1 MSNARSPSET
11 TVSVPNDR
19 ALTPQIIQLQ
29 QDVKSTDDNSD
40 GTSEKSAFPFILHEV
55 VDDSATDDCIHWLP
69 DGKLFL
75 ICDKKKFAKNVLP
88 KFPGNGVFTSFTR
101 RLKRWGFQ
109 RISSGPQ
116 IGAYTNENFMKGN
129 KERIK
134 NIKYMIPKRLS
145 LVTIRKNIA
154 KLQAAKTLNM
164 MRALAADTVSEDL
177 SLGPDIEGAHVAMS
191 PELKIRL
198 FQSTARHH
206 QLFKGFL
213 VQGSASNPSIE
224 ALRGLLSKGIHNVAP
239 NSYHMASM
247 MSKGSSL
254 AVHLAMLQSIQKQQ
268 HQDLTAAAA
277 FLTDISTITSIKE
290 SFGEMLVR
298 TNPGL
303 AAQLIECR
311 GLFKIA
317 QPGGAPRSEMMA
329 LFTENKNRIDFL

>member
-1 MSNARSPSET
+1 
-11 TVSVPNDR
+11 VPNDS
-19 ALTPQIIQLQ
+19 ALSPQIIQLQ
-29 QDVKSTDDNSD
+29 QDTKSTGDNSD
-40 GTSEKSAFPFILHEV
+40 GTSEKSAFPFILHAV

-75 ICDKKKFAKNVLP
+75 ICDKKKFAKKVLP

-101 RLKRWGFQ
+101 RLRRWGFQ

-116 IGAYTNENFMKGN
+116 IGAYKNENFMKGN

-164 MRALAADTVSEDL
+164 MKALAADTTSEDL
-177 SLGPDIEGAHVAMS
+177 SLSPDIEGAHVAMS
-191 PELKIRL
+191 PDLKIGL
-198 FQSTARHH
+198 LQSTARHH
-206 QLFKGFL
+206 QLFKGFQM
-213 VQGSASNPSIE
+213 QGPARNPSIE
-224 ALRGLLSKGIHNVAP
+224 ALRCLLTNGVNNIDP
-239 NSYHMASM
+239 NSYHLASM

-254 AVHLAMLQSIQKQQ
+254 EVHLAMLQNIQNQQ
-268 HQDLTAAAA
+268 HQDMTTAAA
-277 FLTDISTITSIKE
+277 FSTDISTTTSFKE

-303 AAQLIECR
+303 AAQLIESR
-311 GLFKIA
+311 GLFQMA
-317 QPGGAPRSEMMA
+317 QPSIVPSSETMA
-329 LFTENKNRIDFL
+329 LFTGNTN